1 MPRLQVPARMDKAHA
16 VEVLRH
22 LVELERDHMLGF
34 DAAIHRLHDREARA
48 RIADFRAEHAAAL
61 GDLEDAMK
69 ALMVP
74 PPELAT
80 LGGLHE
86 EARVAAASL
95 VGDEAVVG
103 VIADV
108 ERESIDAYAAAAAD
122 DALGD
127 SLRQKL
133 ENKLDGERAHGTW
146 LARWLGRHG

>member
-1 MPRLQVPARMDKAHA
+1 MDKAHT

-34 DAAIHRLHDREARA
+34 DAAVHRLRDREARA
-48 RIADFRAEHAAAL
+48 RIEDFRAEHEAAL
-61 GDLEDAMK
+61 GDLGDAMK

-95 VGDEAVVG
+95 VGDEAVVS
-103 VIADV
+103 VIAEA
-108 ERESIDAYAAAAAD
+108 EREAIDAYAAAVAD
-122 DALGD
+122 EAIGD
-127 SLRQKL
+127 SLRHKL
-133 ENKLDGERAHGTW
+133 ENKLDSERAHGAW
-146 LARWLGRHG
+146 LAQWLERHG